1 MKVLPIFLI
10 MVAAAA
16 SGWYFSGKVQQKR
29 PVPLSTIQLYAKW
42 RAQHGKL
49 YASPAESDFRLS
61 VFAERL
67 QMVEQANAEY
77 EEQVRLNGDNPLS
90 GPMFALQSFSDLTE
104 EEFKKKYTGL
114 KLDQAFGTEVEE
126 LDVSTEPAAQ
136 ASSQVSSGLG
146 QSAYQIKVRDQ
157 GVCGSCW
164 AFSTVATAEKQY
176 FDQAKTQLDL
186 SQQELVDCS
195 TQDDGCDG
203 GWPFTTY
210 SYLKR
215 FGIATA
221 AAYPYKGNTG
231 NCRRTNQNRVAFDST
246 MAPRQHPFTV
256 TTAKRVTDTGIVAG
270 ICVYSN
276 GKFSHVSSTDDV
288 YNANYGR
295 ECGQSVDHA
304 INLTDAGADY
314 VVLLN
319 SWGRGWGNKGFKKV
333 KPCDANA
340 NLLGKPSLITHISAN
355 FK

>member
-1 MKVLPIFLI
+1 MKVLPVLLI
-10 MVAAAA
+10 ALAAVA
-16 SGWYFSGKVQQKR
+16 SSWYFSSKIDQKR
-29 PVPLSTIQLYAKW
+29 PVPLSTVQLYAKW

-67 QMVEQANAEY
+67 QMLELANAEY
-77 EEQVRLNGDNPLS
+77 EEQVRQNGDAPLS
-90 GPMFALQSFSDLTE
+90 GPMFALQSFSDLTP
-104 EEFKKKYTGL
+104 EEFKSKFTGL
-114 KLDQAFGTEVEE
+114 KLDQALGTEAEE
-126 LDVSTEPAAQ
+126 LDLSTEPTALAASPD
-136 ASSQVSSGLG
+136 SSLG
-146 QSAYQIKVRDQ
+146 QTAFKIKVRDQ
-157 GVCGSCW
+157 GACGSCW
-164 AFSTVATAEKQY
+164 AFSTVATAEKKY

-203 GWPFTTY
+203 GWPYTTY
-210 SYLKR
+210 SYLKKY
-215 FGIATA
+215 GIATA
-221 AAYPYKGNTG
+221 AGYPYNGNT
-231 NCRRTNQNRVAFDST
+231 NRCRRSNVNRVAFDAT

-256 TTAKRVTDTGIVAG
+256 ATAKRVTDSGIIAG
-270 ICVYSN
+270 ICVYSM

-288 YNANYGR
+288 YNANYGK

-304 INLTDAGADY
+304 INLTGAGADY

-319 SWGRGWGNKGFKKV
+319 SWGPGWGNRGFKKV

-340 NLLGKPSLITHISAN
+340 NLLGKPSLVSHISAN